1 MNYPPLTR
9 WKCDHCGEM
18 IESAEDGYVVWEDSA
33 SGDAGFEIIHHGR
46 CDKSGKSNSG
56 ALRNVLGSDGLA
68 KLTSHLSYGIL
79 KEGFGQ
85 PMIADMDGFVD
96 FFRRVQLPYYEEA
109 RTGLLSEQE
118 EWSDANEVRPYLQDV
133 LQRIAKG

>member
-1 MNYPPLTR
+1 
-9 WKCDHCGEM
+9 M